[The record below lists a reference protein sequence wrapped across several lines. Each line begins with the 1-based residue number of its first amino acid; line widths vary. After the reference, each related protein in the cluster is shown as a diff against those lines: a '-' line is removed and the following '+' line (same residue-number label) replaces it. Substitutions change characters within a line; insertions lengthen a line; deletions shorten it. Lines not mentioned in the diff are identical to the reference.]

1 LIIYSKSLSVNS
13 NTQSEQSIDLQKL
26 QIHSELI
33 NMTKTN
39 SQLPLFIFLGIVFWL
54 NAALIIRFCGASV
67 FSEGNP
73 LLPVFFVVAVLIT
86 IFTIYVLKL
95 ISRLRYDQLLRP
107 LTIMTITATFLDGIA
122 MTWFRT
128 LYSQSFEVS
137 FFGSALILWA
147 VGWGL
152 FFGLILENGNLKFEK

>member
-1 LIIYSKSLSVNS
+1 MISSK
-13 NTQSEQSIDLQKL
+13 T
-26 QIHSELI
+26 
-33 NMTKTN
+33 
-39 SQLPLFIFLGIVFWL
+39 QLPLFVFLGIIFWL
-54 NAALIIRFCGASV
+54 NAALIIRFSGSSV

-73 LLPVFFVVAVLIT
+73 LLGIFFIVAILVT
-86 IFTIYVLKL
+86 IFTIFILKQ
-95 ISRLRYDQLLRP
+95 ISRLRYDQLLGP
-107 LTIMTITATFLDGIA
+107 LTIMTITATILDGIA

-152 FFGLILENGNLKFEK
+152 FLGYILEKKIIKLDK

>member
-1 LIIYSKSLSVNS
+1 
-13 NTQSEQSIDLQKL
+13 
-26 QIHSELI
+26 
-33 NMTKTN
+33 MTK
-39 SQLPLFIFLGIVFWL
+39 SQIPLFIFLGVIFWL
-54 NAALIIRFCGASV
+54 NAALIIRYFGASV
-67 FSEGNP
+67 FSEANP
-73 LLPVFFVVAVLIT
+73 FLGVFFGIAILIT

-137 FFGSALILWA
+137 FYGSALILWA

-152 FFGLILENGNLKFEK
+152 FFGLVLENKTIKLDK

>member
-1 LIIYSKSLSVNS
+1 MKQPQLS
-13 NTQSEQSIDLQKL
+13 
-26 QIHSELI
+26 
-33 NMTKTN
+33 
-39 SQLPLFIFLGIVFWL
+39 LFILLGVVFWL
-54 NAALIIRFCGASV
+54 NAALIIRYFGASV

-73 LLPVFFVVAVLIT
+73 LLGVFFVVAILIT
-86 IFTIYVLKL
+86 VFTIYILKI

-107 LTIMTITATFLDGIA
+107 LTIMTVTATFLDGIA

-137 FFGSALILWA
+137 FYGSALILWA

-152 FFGLILENGNLKFEK
+152 FFGLVFESGKAGLDK

>member
-1 LIIYSKSLSVNS
+1 MNNSKSQLS
-13 NTQSEQSIDLQKL
+13 
-26 QIHSELI
+26 
-33 NMTKTN
+33 
-39 SQLPLFIFLGIVFWL
+39 LFIILGVIFWL
-54 NAALIIRFCGASV
+54 NAALIIRFSGSSV

-73 LLPVFFVVAVLIT
+73 LLGVFFIVAIIITLIT
-86 IFTIYVLKL
+86 IFILKQ
-95 ISRLRYDQLLRP
+95 ISGLRYDQLLAP
-107 LTIMTITATFLDGIA
+107 LTIMTIIATILDGIA

-152 FFGLILENGNLKFEK
+152 LFGYILEKKVIILDK

>member
-1 LIIYSKSLSVNS
+1 MNNSKSQLS
-13 NTQSEQSIDLQKL
+13 
-26 QIHSELI
+26 
-33 NMTKTN
+33 
-39 SQLPLFIFLGIVFWL
+39 LFIILGVIFWL
-54 NAALIIRFCGASV
+54 NAALIIRFSGSSV

-73 LLPVFFVVAVLIT
+73 LLGVFFIVAIIITLIT
-86 IFTIYVLKL
+86 IFILKQ
-95 ISRLRYDQLLRP
+95 ISRLRYDQLLAP
-107 LTIMTITATFLDGIA
+107 LTIITITATILDGIA

-152 FFGLILENGNLKFEK
+152 LFGYI

>member
-1 LIIYSKSLSVNS
+1 MTSSK
-13 NTQSEQSIDLQKL
+13 
-26 QIHSELI
+26 
-33 NMTKTN
+33 
-39 SQLPLFIFLGIVFWL
+39 SQLPLFIILGVIFWL
-54 NAALIIRFCGASV
+54 NAALIIRISGSSV

-73 LLPVFFVVAVLIT
+73 LLGVFFIVAIIITVIT
-86 IFTIYVLKL
+86 IFILKQ
-95 ISRLRYDQLLRP
+95 ISRLRYDQLLAP
-107 LTIMTITATFLDGIA
+107 LTIMTITATILDGIA

-152 FFGLILENGNLKFEK
+152 LFGYILEKKVIILDK

>member
-1 LIIYSKSLSVNS
+1 
-13 NTQSEQSIDLQKL
+13 
-26 QIHSELI
+26 
-33 NMTKTN
+33 MTKTK

-54 NAALIIRFCGASV
+54 NAALIIRYFGDSV

-73 LLPVFFVVAVLIT
+73 LLGVFFGVAILIT
-86 IFTIYVLKL
+86 IFTIYILKQ
-95 ISRLRYDQLLRP
+95 ISRLRYDQLFRP
-107 LTIMTITATFLDGIA
+107 LTIMTITATILDGIA

-152 FFGLILENGNLKFEK
+152 FFGLMLESGKIGLDK

>member
-1 LIIYSKSLSVNS
+1 MTNISNSK
-13 NTQSEQSIDLQKL
+13 Q
-26 QIHSELI
+26 
-33 NMTKTN
+33 
-39 SQLPLFIFLGIVFWL
+39 QLPLFIILGVVFWL
-54 NAALIIRFCGASV
+54 NAAMIVRFCGAKV

-73 LLPVFFVVAVLIT
+73 LLGVFFVVAIIIT
-86 IFTIYVLKL
+86 IITIYILKH
-95 ISRLRYDQLLRP
+95 ISRLRYDQLFRP

-152 FFGLILENGNLKFEK
+152 LFGYVLDKKIIKLD